1 MYREVSVKEQLQPNR
16 RLVGIEEEDMEAKEE
31 CKESAAQF
39 EDERVGIKPRVLVAN
54 DEPLQLMVVS

>member
-1 MYREVSVKEQLQPNR
+1 MKEQLQPNR

-31 CKESAAQF
+31 CKKSGAQF
-39 EDERVGIKPRVLVAN
+39 EDEIVGIKPRVLVAN

>member
-31 CKESAAQF
+31 CKESAA
-39 EDERVGIKPRVLVAN
+39 
-54 DEPLQLMVVS
+54 

>member
-1 MYREVSVKEQLQPNR
+1 MKEQLQPNR

-31 CKESAAQF
+31 CKESGAQF
-39 EDERVGIKPRVLVAN
+39 EDERVAIKPRVLVAN